1 MLTEANLN
9 SLRLLNEMAAAA
21 WTIDGANGVKLVAER
36 VDHVTSVL
44 IRCQPRGATQE
55 ENVQA
60 LNNLTFSTKEL
71 AQINKHIADGEL
83 NLWQASSDK

>member
-1 MLTEANLN
+1 
-9 SLRLLNEMAAAA
+9 
-21 WTIDGANGVKLVAER
+21 
-36 VDHVTSVL
+36 VL
-44 IRCQPRGATQE
+44 IGASRAEQLE

-71 AQINKHIADGEL
+71 AQIDQHIADGEL